1 MVTRIN
7 TGIFPYDCLRK
18 LIAIVAAAGIIAA
31 AIIGIGLYSFT
42 KLPQQ
47 NAQTPALDNPAAS
60 ENDTADDQNVSDAS
74 TNATQEQTIY
84 NTFLGAGWPEES
96 ARIFSSIKTEFHE
109 SNSTY
114 VRYTQTLPSGLINDV
129 RITVTP
135 GENYVPVEADKLY
148 THFGTVV
155 YLKDATFYS
164 GPDFN
169 ATKTS
174 YFLPYDS
181 LDSELIQQLGWEDP
195 HLQPADLQFPVM
207 QYASAT
213 TETTGVGME
222 RTAIRSAES
231 SAASADMDARLAD
244 AEADSIRFERER
256 AYESI
261 FEEGREITNQAPN
274 DPVVQEVN
282 RHLTPEAVELRRQQ
296 AAFHDAET
304 RRMVDEIRTRY
315 ELADNAR
322 VNTKWLVRIGGALG
336 TGLAG
341 YELYTI
347 DNQYDTRS
355 LWLQYYEDCVRN
367 PDIPRFNDPR
377 GDPGFDQAIEQ
388 IESAREGL
396 RVSSAAMAGASV
408 VNGVAGLVGHN
419 PIIDGVTMAASMVE
433 QALLERAIQDE
444 MSGLSELNSPCRPP
458 PCEDDPPSPPP
469 STPSGDHTPGPDEPG
484 FYYTI
489 GPRESYEPPER
500 RICKPPEP
508 NQVTVTIRY
517 FEDGST
523 GTPREVTFVATA
535 NVTNIFPIPGSGG
548 SLYQVDN
555 YYLGNATSFYSDT
568 TRSPDA
574 TIPAGECVVD
584 IRGDATM
591 KVRIQRHMSGTM
603 VDGVYE
609 LAEVN
614 VEIVGDLPISQ
625 SPAGC
630 YVHNG
635 IVPSS
640 TGQIGGVVYGCN
652 FFDVAETGGNYKNGS
667 GPKSLDNTN
676 IFYDDCELS
685 MGPIIQ
691 ELMVPG

>member
-1 MVTRIN
+1 MILE
-7 TGIFPYDCLRK
+7 ICLRRV
-18 LIAIVAAAGIIAA
+18 IAIVIAAAVVAAAGI
-31 AIIGIGLYSFT
+31 GIGLTSFSR
-42 KLPQQ
+42 PQ
-47 NAQTPALDNPAAS
+47 NAQIPSPEGPAPAQDDV
-60 ENDTADDQNVSDAS
+60 DTIDDAGS
-74 TNATQEQTIY
+74 TDNATDEESIY

-96 ARIFSSIKTEFHE
+96 AKVFSSIKTEFHE

-114 VRYTQTLPSGLINDV
+114 VRYTQTLPSGITNDV

-135 GENYVPVEADKLY
+135 GEKYVPVEADKLY

-155 YLKDATFYS
+155 YLKDATFYT
-164 GPDFN
+164 GPDLN

-181 LDSELIQQLGWEDP
+181 LDPELIQQLGWEDP
-195 HLQPADLQFPVM
+195 HLQPADFQLPGMQF
-207 QYASAT
+207 ASAT
-213 TETTGVGME
+213 TETTGVGMA

-231 SAASADMDARLAD
+231 PAGAAGMDARLAD
-244 AEADSIRFERER
+244 AEVDVARFERER
-256 AYESI
+256 GYESI
-261 FEEGREITNQAPN
+261 FQEGREITNQSPN

-282 RHLTPEAVELRRQQ
+282 RRLSPEAVELRRQQ

-304 RRMVDEIRTRY
+304 RQMVDEIRTRY

-322 VNTKWLVRIGGALG
+322 INTKWLIRIGGALG

-396 RVSSAAMAGASV
+396 RVSSTAMAGASV
-408 VNGVAGLVGHN
+408 VNGVAGLVAHN
-419 PIIDGVTMAASMVE
+419 PIVDGVTMAASMVE

-469 STPSGDHTPGPDEPG
+469 SPPGDHTPGPDEPG
-484 FYYTI
+484 FYYTM

-508 NQVTVTIRY
+508 NQVTVTISY

-548 SLYQVDN
+548 SLYQVDD
-555 YYLGNATSFYSDT
+555 YYLGNATSFYRDI
-568 TRSPDA
+568 TRYYDESIGA
-574 TIPAGECVVD
+574 ECLVD

-591 KVRIQRHMSGTM
+591 NVKIQRHMSGPI
-603 VDGVYE
+603 DDNGLYE

-614 VEIVGDLPISQ
+614 IEIVGDLPISQ

-630 YVHNG
+630 YVYND

-640 TGQIGGVVYGCN
+640 TGQIGNVVYGCN
-652 FFDVAETGGNYKNGS
+652 FFDVAETGGAYQNGS

-676 IFYDDCELS
+676 IFYDDCELT
-685 MGPIIQ
+685 MGPILQ